1 MSFRGEKKLF
11 GLMTPNVRAALPR
24 STRGVTFSVEAM
36 EARASL
42 SGIAVNPGVI
52 CGFNPQPDPPARS
65 ALIGQIGATTNG
77 SQSAAPFH
85 FDVPPGPC

>member
-1 MSFRGEKKLF
+1 MFFRNERKRF
-11 GLMTPNVRAALPR
+11 GLMALNSRAASPR
-24 STRGVTFSVEAM
+24 CTRRLTLSIEPVED
-36 EARASL
+36 RVSL

-65 ALIGQIGATTNG
+65 ALIGQPGGTTSG